1 MKAVSIITACK
12 NRELSLE
19 SLMTWMQFKE
29 VAEII
34 IVDWSSDKSLNYLT
48 EWDKGLK
55 SSVSQIKSIL
65 INLNHSICCKC
76 CIITKDLEIGQ

>member
-12 NRELSLE
+12 NRELSLRV

-34 IVDWSSDKSLNYLT
+34 IADWSSDKSLNYLT
-48 EWDKGLK
+48 EWDKRIK
-55 SSVSQIKSIL
+55 VISVPDQSIL
-65 INLNHSICCKC
+65 INLNHSISLQVLHHHKRS
-76 CIITKDLEIGQ
+76 